1 MEQWQCT
8 DFAHM
13 LLNDDVLVSK
23 YEKEYKEKDLFVRGV
38 LKDWLSRN
46 DDDATDLAVP
56 RTWSALAECIT
67 DAGLPGALTKAII
80 DACPPPPQGTVHTV
94 SVSALSCVISNRPFP
109 LSQWNVCVE
118 LIKRDVTSRVF
129 LLLH

>member
-1 MEQWQCT
+1 MEQWKCT

-23 YEKEYKEKDLFVRGV
+23 YEKEHKANDEFVRTV

-46 DDDATDLAVP
+46 DDDPNDSAVP

-67 DAGLPGALTKAII
+67 DAGLPGALTKAIN
-80 DACPPPPQGTVHTV
+80 DACLPQGTVYTSPLYSHDMQHT
-94 SVSALSCVISNRPFP
+94 SK
-109 LSQWNVCVE
+109 E
-118 LIKRDVTSRVF
+118 
-129 LLLH
+129 

>member
-13 LLNDDVLVSK
+13 LLSDDVVVRK
-23 YEKEYKEKDLFVRGV
+23 YEKEYKEKDLFVREV

-67 DAGLPGALTKAII
+67 DAGLPGALTKAIN
-80 DACPPPPQGTVHTV
+80 DACPPQGTVYTCTHHLYVHMTCNNIQARNKLWNTV
-94 SVSALSCVISNRPFP
+94 HLM
-109 LSQWNVCVE
+109 
-118 LIKRDVTSRVF
+118 
-129 LLLH
+129 